1 MEFSA
6 SYTTIEC
13 HTGGEPLR
21 IVTGGVPRLPGDTI
35 LAKRRWARE
44 HLDHVRRALILEPR
58 GHADMYGAYLTE
70 PVTAAADLGVVFM
83 HNEGYSD
90 MCGHGIVALATV
102 AVAQG
107 LVARSEP
114 ETRVGIDTPA
124 GFVEAFVA
132 WGGRR
137 AGPVRFRNVPS
148 FLHTRDLTVETPS
161 FGAVTVD
168 VAFGGAFYAY
178 LDAEQVGLAVEP
190 ERLRDLV
197 QTGHE
202 VKHAVMAAA
211 TIEHPLEPELR
222 GIYGTILADRV
233 SAIGDGATADGG
245 IEQRN
250 VCVFADRE
258 VDRSPTG
265 TGTAGR
271 VAQLVARG
279 RLALGAPL
287 RNASIVGSVFTGRAL
302 EATRVGPFDAVV
314 PEVTGSASIMGHAT
328 WLVERGDTLGAGFF
342 LR

>member
-1 MEFSA
+1 MEFA
-6 SYTTIEC
+6 ATYTTVDA

-21 IVTGGVPRLPGDTI
+21 IVTGGVPRIPGATI

-58 GHADMYGAYLTE
+58 GHADMYGAYVTE
-70 PVTAAADLGVVFM
+70 PTTPGADLGVIFM

-107 LVARSEP
+107 LVARRAP
-114 ETRVGIDTPA
+114 ETRVGIDAPA
-124 GFVEAFVA
+124 GFIEAHVA
-132 WGGRR
+132 WDGRR
-137 AGPVRFRNVPS
+137 AGEVRFRNVPS
-148 FLHTRDLTVETPS
+148 FLHTRDLVVRTPS
-161 FGAVTVD
+161 FGDVTVD

-178 LDAEQVGLAVEP
+178 LDAAQVGLEVVP
-190 ERLRDLV
+190 EHLRDLV
-197 QTGHE
+197 QAGFE
-202 VKHAVMAAA
+202 IKHATMATA
-211 TIEHPLEPELR
+211 EVVHPLEPELR
-222 GIYGTILADRV
+222 GIYGTILA
-233 SAIGDGATADGG
+233 GPPATAAGT
-245 IEQRN
+245 QRN

-279 RLALGAPL
+279 RLGMGEAIV
-287 RNASIVGSVFTGRAL
+287 NESIVGSAFGGRAL
-302 EATRVGPFDAVV
+302 ERTTVGPYAAVV
-314 PEVTGSASIMGHAT
+314 PEVTGRAAIVGFAT
-328 WLVERGDTLGAGFF
+328 WVVDPDDALGAGFF

>member
-1 MEFSA
+1 MEFAA
-6 SYTTIEC
+6 SYTTVDA
-13 HTGGEPLR
+13 HAGGEPLR
-21 IVTGGVPRLPGDTI
+21 IVTGGVPRLPGATI
-35 LAKRRWARE
+35 LEKRRWARE

-70 PVTAAADLGVVFM
+70 PVTPAADLGVVFM

-90 MCGHGIVALATV
+90 MCGHGVIALAMV

-107 LVARSEP
+107 LVHRTSP
-114 ETRVGIDTPA
+114 ETRVGLDTPA

-132 WGGRR
+132 WDGRT
-137 AGPVRFRNVPS
+137 AGEVRFRNVPS
-148 FLHTRDLTVETPS
+148 FLHTRDLSVATPS
-161 FGAVTVD
+161 FGDVTVD

-178 LDAEQVGLAVEP
+178 VDAAQLGLEVAP
-190 ERLRDLV
+190 AQLRDLI
-197 QTGHE
+197 QAGHE

-211 TIEHPLEPELR
+211 DIVHPLEGELR
-222 GIYGTILADRV
+222 GIYGTILAGPPR
-233 SAIGDGATADGG
+233 TASGT
-245 IEQRN
+245 QRN

-279 RLALGAPL
+279 RLGMGEAIV
-287 RNASIVGSVFTGRAL
+287 NESIVGSVFTGRAL
-302 EATRVGPFDAVV
+302 ERTHVGPYEAVV
-314 PEVTGSASIMGHAT
+314 PEVAGRAAIVGWNT
-328 WLVERGDTLGAGFF
+328 WVVDPDDALGAGFL